1 MNVQAKLSEVV
12 ELIEGIDDWDG
23 SCHLIVARQEKA
35 EGNNDSTEY
44 VFKRAKTKDG
54 LHNQLGEFAKERIKN
69 KHDTLEGNS
78 KEAADYAASNITNQ
92 KELIQH
98 VSSDDV
104 PKFEEYEDL
113 ARTDDFTATN
123 YISEDGDEPEF
134 QVIVLRDGADERVL
148 VFQDVT
154 RREILGKDGN
164 IRFWEHD
171 EYYQEVEETIIEIPN
186 RVDAVYYNEEIFIF
200 DQRRFEKIFDYM
212 DAFHSAAED
221 TVETIMDSS
230 VPVHTG
236 DMFLKA
242 VKSYPNASRMF
253 YAVQERALWEHDEV
267 DMDMF
272 DYIINEYNLSV
283 EVEERDGERG
293 LVLQDKRNVWEIIH
307 LYNDDHL
314 SSPITE
320 VAYQVTNK
328 DPRSNGDGDDD

>member
-1 MNVQAKLSEVV
+1 MDVQAKLGEVV
-12 ELIEGIDDWDG
+12 DLIEDIDDWDG
-23 SCHLIVARQEKA
+23 SCHLIVARE
-35 EGNNDSTEY
+35 EEDDEDNGSTEY

-54 LHNQLGEFAKERIKN
+54 LHHQLGEFAEERIGN
-69 KHDTLEGNS
+69 KRDALEGDS
-78 KEAADYAASNITNQ
+78 KEATDYAASNITDQ
-92 KELIQH
+92 KELVQH

-104 PKFEEYEDL
+104 PKFEQYENL
-113 ARTDDFTATN
+113 VETDDFTATN

-134 QVIVLRDGADERVL
+134 QVIVLRDGTDERAL
-148 VFQDVT
+148 VFQDIT

-171 EYYQEVEETIIEIPN
+171 EYYEEVEETIIEVPN
-186 RVDAVYYNEEIFIF
+186 RVDAVYYDEEIFIF

-212 DAFHSAAED
+212 DEFHSAAED
-221 TVETIMDSS
+221 TAETIMDSD

-236 DMFLKA
+236 DVFLEA

-272 DYIINEYNLSV
+272 DYIIDEYDLSV
-283 EVEERDGERG
+283 EIEERDGERG

-314 SSPITE
+314 NSPITE
-320 VAYQVTNK
+320 VAYQVKNK
-328 DPRSNGDGDDD
+328 DPRSDGDGDSD